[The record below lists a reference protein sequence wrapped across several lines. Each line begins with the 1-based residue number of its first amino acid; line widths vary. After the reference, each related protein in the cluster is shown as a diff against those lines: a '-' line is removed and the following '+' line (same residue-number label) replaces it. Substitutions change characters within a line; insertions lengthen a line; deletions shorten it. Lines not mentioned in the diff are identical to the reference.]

1 MPSKSH
7 CHKMQKNIQKRKLPE
22 RQCMGCNE
30 KKPKTE
36 LIRIVRTADGV
47 TELDFTG
54 KKAGRGAYI
63 CPSLAC
69 LRKVRKS
76 GRLGRILEAEIS
88 SELFDALEG
97 ELENGNK

>member
-1 MPSKSH
+1 MAETK
-7 CHKMQKNIQKRKLPE
+7 QKNIQKRKLPE

-36 LIRIVRTADGV
+36 LIRIVRTADGT

-63 CPSLAC
+63 CRSLAC

-88 SELFDALEG
+88 DEVFDALEG
-97 ELENGNK
+97 ALEDGE